1 MIIRTTATDQQLT
14 EMLTDFGYEVQ
25 TRDILVYERRHHNR
39 DEPVIY
45 SRLHVLVNN
54 NWELAQPFFEKL
66 LNDSLVDIVK
76 RYVKKINN

>member
-25 TRDILVYERRHHNR
+25 TRDTLVYERRHHCR

-45 SRLHVLVNN
+45 SRLHVLDGN
-54 NWELAQPFFEKL
+54 NWVEAQPFFEKL
-66 LNDSLVDIVK
+66 LNDSLVDLVK